1 MAIRR
6 LSEMSFELPGKKGQ
20 IDISGAGT
28 TDWLIID
35 RHPDGMSDS
44 ITIGLSPT
52 SGEGYVQLTNDSTA
66 RVLAGTAVPVTWSPG
81 TVTVATLSEIP
92 ATVTAIRA
100 VTTGA
105 GQLTVQ
111 R

>member
-1 MAIRR
+1 MATRR
-6 LSEMSFELPGKKGQ
+6 LSDMSNERPGKKGQ
-20 IDISGAGT
+20 IDITGAGT

-35 RHPDGMSDS
+35 RHPDGVSDS

-52 SGEGYVQLTNDSTA
+52 AGEGYVQLTNDSTA